1 LAGKRLGAIII
12 DSREGQGVMA
22 VISASMV
29 KELRE
34 KTGAGMMDCKAALS
48 ETQGAIEP
56 AVDWLRKKGL
66 AKAAKKS
73 GRVAA
78 EGLVALAHRGD
89 HGVVVEVNSE
99 TDFVAKNESFQALAR
114 HIAHIALEKGDD
126 VETLKAAPYPGGG
139 TVAEAIAQAIAT
151 IGENMTLRRAKR
163 LRVAN
168 GVIGTYIHSPLG
180 DGVGKIAVLVAL
192 ESPGKHPDLAAF
204 GRKLAMHV
212 AAANPLAL
220 DSTSLDKETVARE
233 RAILSEKHQGK
244 PANVIDKIVESGLK
258 TYYKEVCLI
267 DQAYVHEP
275 SKTIGQAVQEFG
287 NQIKQPLRIAAFVRY
302 ALGEGIEKG
311 GSDFAGDVAA
321 MVKS

>member
-1 LAGKRLGAIII
+1 
-12 DSREGQGVMA
+12 MA
-22 VISASMV
+22 MISASMV

-34 KTGAGMMDCKAALS
+34 KTGAGMMDCKAALN
-48 ETQGAIEP
+48 ETQGEIEP

-99 TDFVAKNESFQALAR
+99 TDFVARNESFQNLVR

-126 VETLKAAPYPGGG
+126 VEALKTAAYPGGG
-139 TVAEAIAQAIAT
+139 TVADAISHAVAT

-163 LRVAN
+163 LQVAN
-168 GVIGTYIHSPLG
+168 GIIGTYIHNLVA
-180 DGVGKIAVLVAL
+180 DGLGKIAVLVAL
-192 ESPGKHPDLAAF
+192 ESPGKHADLATF
-204 GRKLAMHV
+204 GREIAMHV

-220 DSTSLDKETVARE
+220 DSTSLEKETVARE

-244 PANVIDKIVESGLK
+244 PAHVIEKIVDSGLK

-267 DQAYVHEP
+267 DQAYVRDP
-275 SKTIGQAVQEFG
+275 SKTVGQAVQEFG
-287 NQIKQPLRIAAFVRY
+287 NRTKQPLRIAGFVRY
-302 ALGEGIEKG
+302 ALGEGIEKNE
-311 GSDFAGDVAA
+311 SDFAAEVAA
-321 MVKS
+321 AAKS

>member
-1 LAGKRLGAIII
+1 
-12 DSREGQGVMA
+12 MA

-29 KELRE
+29 KELRD

-48 ETQGAIEP
+48 ETQGGIEP

-99 TDFVAKNESFQALAR
+99 TDFVARNEGFQSLVR

-126 VETLKAAPYPGGG
+126 VEALKAAAYPGGG
-139 TVAEAIAQAIAT
+139 TVADAISHAVAT

-163 LRVAN
+163 LKVAN
-168 GVIGTYIHSPLG
+168 GIIGTYIHNLVA
-180 DGVGKIAVLVAL
+180 DGLGKIAVLVAL
-192 ESPGKHPDLAAF
+192 ELPGKHADLASF
-204 GRKLAMHV
+204 GREIAMHV

-220 DSTSLDKETVARE
+220 DCTSLDKETVARE

-244 PANVIDKIVESGLK
+244 PAHVIDKIVESGLK

-267 DQAYVHEP
+267 DQAYVRDP
-275 SKTIGQAVQEFG
+275 SKTVGQAVQEFG
-287 NQIKQPLRIAAFVRY
+287 NRTKQPLRIAGFVRY

-311 GSDFAGDVAA
+311 ENDFAAEVAA
-321 MVKS
+321 AVKG

>member
-1 LAGKRLGAIII
+1 
-12 DSREGQGVMA
+12 MA
-22 VISASMV
+22 MISASMV

-34 KTGAGMMDCKAALS
+34 KTGAGMMDCKAALN
-48 ETQGAIEP
+48 ETQGEIEP

-99 TDFVAKNESFQALAR
+99 TDFVARNESFQNLVR

-126 VETLKAAPYPGGG
+126 VEALKTAAYPGGG
-139 TVAEAIAQAIAT
+139 TVADAISHAVAT

-163 LRVAN
+163 LRVTN
-168 GVIGTYIHSPLG
+168 GIIGTYIHNLVA
-180 DGVGKIAVLVAL
+180 DGLGKIAVLVAL
-192 ESPGKHPDLAAF
+192 ESPGKHADLATF
-204 GRKLAMHV
+204 GREIAMHV

-244 PANVIDKIVESGLK
+244 PAHVIEKIVDSGLK

-267 DQAYVHEP
+267 DQAYVRDP
-275 SKTIGQAVQEFG
+275 SKTVGQAVQEFG
-287 NQIKQPLRIAAFVRY
+287 NRTKQPLRIAGFVRY
-302 ALGEGIEKG
+302 ALGEGIEKNE
-311 GSDFAGDVAA
+311 SDFAAEVAA
-321 MVKS
+321 AAKS

>member
-1 LAGKRLGAIII
+1 
-12 DSREGQGVMA
+12 MA
-22 VISASMV
+22 AISASMV

-34 KTGAGMMDCKAALS
+34 KTGAGMMDCKAALT
-48 ETQGAIEP
+48 ETAGKMEP

-78 EGLVALAHRGD
+78 EGLVSLAHHGQR
-89 HGVVVEVNSE
+89 GVVVEVNSE
-99 TDFVAKNESFQALAR
+99 TDFVAKNESFQALVR

-126 VETLKAAPYPGGG
+126 VEALKAALYPGGG
-139 TVAEAIAQAIAT
+139 TVADAIAHAIAT

-163 LRVAN
+163 LEVAN
-168 GVIGTYIHSPLG
+168 GIVGTYIHTVMG
-180 DGVGKIAVLVAL
+180 DGVGKIGVLVAL
-192 ESPGKHPDLAAF
+192 ESPGKHPELAAF

-233 RAILSEKHQGK
+233 KAILSEKHKGK
-244 PANVIDKIVESGLK
+244 PANVIEKIVESGLK

-267 DQAYVHEP
+267 DQAYVHD
-275 SKTIGQAVQEFG
+275 SAKTVGQAVQEFG
-287 NQIKQPLRIAAFVRY
+287 NQIKQPLRVAGFVRF

-311 GSDFAGDVAA
+311 GDDFAGEVAA
-321 MVKS
+321 MAKG